1 MSNLTRPNWKKLIL
15 PTLVATLGLFVIGAL
30 SLNVSRD
37 LKILNSA
44 SSDNVQWT
52 LSQSEVEFLE
62 FDNHLTEELLE
73 FEPDL
78 RKLRR
83 DFDIFYSRINT
94 LSESRLYS
102 NLRLSSD
109 FSVNLAR
116 VQQFL
121 TEALPII
128 DAHDDK
134 MTSDLPE
141 LKVLTTM
148 ARPYTRALSNSALS
162 YFANNSDQRRHDV
175 SETLTRLTYA
185 VGILMLILL
194 LLSLYLGALN
204 AQNVRRRKEIA
215 QTSNRMKIV
224 TSTSLDAVIV
234 SNDHGYILD
243 FNAAAETIFGHKAAD
258 VIGQD
263 LGALIVPE
271 HYRDG
276 HHTGMERVRQNG
288 DKRIVGNGR
297 VKLEALRANG
307 DVFPVELAI
316 QSAETEDG
324 EIFIAFLRD
333 ISRRVQGEAELI
345 KARDLAVAG
354 EKAKTDFL
362 ATMSHEIRT
371 PLNGLLGN
379 LALFE
384 DTKLN
389 AKQKQFVKNMNTSGR
404 LLMTHISDVLDI
416 TKYDAGKL
424 KLRPVSMNLSS
435 LLQDIIDSQSG
446 AALANNTVLEWNW
459 IADPVAWIHADRE
472 RIQHILLNMIGN
484 AVKFTRD
491 GRISVQAEVTYSTSN
506 DANVHISVRDTGI
519 GIEQDIQEMIFDDF
533 VTGDSSYDR
542 DVGGTGLGLGIA
554 RRFVE
559 ALDGQIGMESTK
571 GEGSL
576 FWVNFPIT
584 PISEPVEVSTPLK
597 PADANTSCNI
607 LIVEDNLINRHV
619 VREMLFRSGHL
630 VTEAHDGRQGVAIAN
645 REHFDLILMDISM
658 PVMDG
663 RTATKAIRNGCGPCV
678 KTPIVALTANA
689 LAEEQV
695 TYLSDGMND
704 VLTKPLSRA
713 TLNYVLDTWAYG
725 TKAAPPPVATDHI
738 AELRDTVG
746 IEAFGSLLERFTTDI
761 EDLMKWLSDVA
772 NHNLE
777 DIKERVHKTAGSAA
791 AIGATDL
798 RAALLEIEKNA
809 IPDQGEQLAD
819 TCNRLP
825 HVWHLTRE
833 WLILERAR

>member
-1 MSNLTRPNWKKLIL
+1 M
-15 PTLVATLGLFVIGAL
+15 
-30 SLNVSRD
+30 
-37 LKILNSA
+37 
-44 SSDNVQWT
+44 
-52 LSQSEVEFLE
+52 
-62 FDNHLTEELLE
+62 
-73 FEPDL
+73 
-78 RKLRR
+78 
-83 DFDIFYSRINT
+83 
-94 LSESRLYS
+94 
-102 NLRLSSD
+102 
-109 FSVNLAR
+109 
-116 VQQFL
+116 
-121 TEALPII
+121 
-128 DAHDDK
+128 
-134 MTSDLPE
+134 
-141 LKVLTTM
+141 
-148 ARPYTRALSNSALS
+148 
-162 YFANNSDQRRHDV
+162 
-175 SETLTRLTYA
+175 TYA

-424 KLRPVSMNLSS
+424 KLRPVSMNLGS

-533 VTGDSSYDR
+533 VTGNSSYDR

-559 ALDGQIGMESTK
+559 ALDGKIGMESTK

-619 VREMLFRSGHL
+619 VREMLLRSGHL

-746 IEAFGSLLERFTTDI
+746 MEAFGSLLERFTTDI